1 MNFIIITFGLLILGC
16 AIYVSFAHTI
26 ELFVVHGTPYTHAIA
41 ATVTVELI
49 FILSALIIVV
59 GKLKSRP
66 IGFIG
71 TAGFLYGA
79 GISGWANVAYYAQ
92 HGISGVLIGI
102 SIPLGVLISESM
114 VTKAIT
120 EFSSKSKHPIASSSK
135 LEPSSS
141 SHPEKLESSHD
152 SNPEKSSSNSGKA
165 GASNLNESNSRS
177 PGIFNSNS
185 NVESSPENIPVSN
198 SNLNAGKS
206 SSNKSS
212 SKTGT
217 AGQTGKET
225 KLEVLEGG
233 KKPEPELEHIKQVA
247 LEIYR
252 KEGKVPGRP
261 RIQKETGCNEGQ
273 AKRVRAW
280 LKEELG
286 A

>member
-1 MNFIIITFGLLILGC
+1 LLTSRVRGVKPGWSTVLGC
-16 AIYVSFAHTI
+16 LVCTVFITWTNIRNGIGLGI
-26 ELFVVHGTPYTHAIA
+26 EGIMAG
-41 ATVTVELI
+41 
-49 FILSALIIVV
+49 IIV
-59 GKLKSRP
+59 P
-66 IGFIG
+66 
-71 TAGFLYGA
+71 FLLVIVEA
-79 GISGWANVAYYAQ
+79 TLSKE
-92 HGISGVLIGI
+92 L
-102 SIPLGVLISESM
+102 
-114 VTKAIT
+114 
-120 EFSSKSKHPIASSSK
+120 SSKSKHPIASSSK
-135 LEPSSS
+135 LETSSS

-152 SNPEKSSSNSGKA
+152 SNSEKSSSNPGKA

-212 SKTGT
+212 STTGT
-217 AGQTGKET
+217 TGQTGKET

-233 KKPEPELEHIKQVA
+233 KKLEPELEHIKQVA

-286 A
+286 